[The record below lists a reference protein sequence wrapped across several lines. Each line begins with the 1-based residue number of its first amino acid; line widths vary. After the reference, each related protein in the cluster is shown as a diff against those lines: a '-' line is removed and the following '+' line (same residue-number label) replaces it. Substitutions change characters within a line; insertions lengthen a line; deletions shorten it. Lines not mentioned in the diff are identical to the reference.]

1 MVRLR
6 AVGGRRLLLTAVA
19 IVSLAAVA
27 GHLLS
32 QREELAY
39 VQRLSTAVLLTT
51 LLCQFVSQMLWNE
64 AMRVPL
70 RAYMELGYWELFLV
84 RSGGFLVGA
93 VVPVAGNVAARMAYL
108 KRRGLGYADFTW
120 ATVVS
125 NVVALFAASVLGAIA
140 LGILWIVAGTLPGSV
155 VGLTA
160 AVLVAGV
167 AGLASLRAVPR
178 LAAHPR
184 VERWSWLS
192 AMARHRTDARTL
204 MWILA
209 LSAGRHACAF
219 VAFGLLYQSL
229 ARARS
234 GFLTG
239 GLVYA
244 ITSPMRIVSVTPGNL
259 GLTEWVVAMVG
270 KLLSF
275 DLTTGL
281 IVALVFR
288 GLSLAAQVLGVMLAG
303 AWVGVRGEA

>member
-1 MVRLR
+1 VRER
-6 AVGGRRLLLTAVA
+6 GVSGRRLILTAVA
-19 IVSLAAVA
+19 IALLAAVA
-27 GHLLS
+27 AHLLS
-32 QREELAY
+32 QRDELEY
-39 VQRLSTAVLLTT
+39 LQRLSAAVVLTT

-70 RAYMELGYWELFLV
+70 RAYMALGFWELLLV
-84 RSGGFLVGA
+84 RSGGFLVGT
-93 VVPVAGNVAARMAYL
+93 VVPVAGNVGVRMAYL

-125 NVVALFAASVLGAIA
+125 NVVALFAASVLGTIA
-140 LGILWIVAGTLPGSV
+140 LGLVWIVAGAPPASV

-160 AVLVAGV
+160 AVVTAGV
-167 AGLASLRAVPR
+167 AGLVSLRAVPR

-184 VERWSWLS
+184 VERWSWL
-192 AMARHRTDARTL
+192 AALARHRTDLRTVG
-204 MWILA
+204 WILA

-219 VAFGLLYQSL
+219 AAFGLLYQSL
-229 ARARS
+229 ARTRG

-244 ITSPMRIVSVTPGNL
+244 ITSPIRIVSVTPGNL
-259 GLTEWVVAMVG
+259 GITEWAVAAVG

-288 GLSLAAQVLGVMLAG
+288 GLSLAAQVLGVLLAG
-303 AWVGVRGEA
+303 AWVGVRGEP

>member
-1 MVRLR
+1 VRQR
-6 AVGGRRLLLTAVA
+6 GVSGRRLILTAVA
-19 IVSLAAVA
+19 IALLAAVA
-27 GHLLS
+27 AHLLS
-32 QREELAY
+32 QREELEY
-39 VQRLSTAVLLTT
+39 LQRLSTAVVLMT

-70 RAYMELGYWELFLV
+70 RAYMTLGFWELLLV
-84 RSGGFLVGA
+84 RSGGFLVGT
-93 VVPVAGNVAARMAYL
+93 VVPVAGNVGVRMAYL

-125 NVVALFAASVLGAIA
+125 NVIALFAASVLGTIA
-140 LGILWIVAGTLPGSV
+140 LGLLWFVAGAPPGSV
-155 VGLTA
+155 VGLTVAVA
-160 AVLVAGV
+160 AAGV
-167 AGLASLRAVPR
+167 AGLVSLRAVPR

-184 VERWSWLS
+184 VERWSWL
-192 AMARHRTDARTL
+192 AALARHRTDLRTAG
-204 MWILA
+204 WILA

-229 ARARS
+229 ARTRS

-244 ITSPMRIVSVTPGNL
+244 ITSPIRIVSLTPGNL
-259 GLTEWVVAMVG
+259 GITEWVVAAVG

-275 DLTTGL
+275 DVTTGL

-288 GLSLAAQVLGVMLAG
+288 GLSLAAQVLGVLLAG
-303 AWVGVRGEA
+303 AWVGVRGEP

>member
-1 MVRLR
+1 MRQR
-6 AVGGRRLLLTAVA
+6 AVGGRRLLLTAIA
-19 IVSLAAVA
+19 IALLAAIA
-27 GHLLS
+27 AHFLS

-39 VQRLSTAVLLTT
+39 LQRLSTAVVLTT

-70 RAYMELGYWELFLV
+70 QAYMTLGFWELLLV
-84 RSGGFLVGA
+84 RSGGFLVGT
-93 VVPVAGNVAARMAYL
+93 VVPVAGNVGVRMAYL

-125 NVVALFAASVLGAIA
+125 NVVALFAGSMLGAIA
-140 LGILWIVAGTLPGSV
+140 LGLLWMIAGAPPASV
-155 VGLTA
+155 VSLTA
-160 AVLVAGV
+160 AVCAAGV
-167 AGLASLRAVPR
+167 AGLVSLRAVPR

-184 VERWSWLS
+184 VERWSWL
-192 AMARHRTDARTL
+192 AALARHRTDLRTVG
-204 MWILA
+204 WILA

-229 ARARS
+229 TRTRS
-234 GFLTG
+234 GLLTG

-244 ITSPMRIVSVTPGNL
+244 ITSPIRIVSVTPGNL
-259 GLTEWVVAMVG
+259 GITEWVVAMVG

-275 DLTTGL
+275 DLTAGL

-288 GLSLAAQVLGVMLAG
+288 GLSLAAQLLGVLLAG
-303 AWVGVRGEA
+303 AWVGVRGEP